1 MVKKWSEY
9 KAAHRAKDKE
19 QGLQR
24 VEFRLPAHLVAKVR
38 AYVEKL
44 LKGERS

>member
-9 KAAHRAKDKE
+9 KAAQRAKAKE
-19 QGLQR
+19 QGWQR

-38 AYVEKL
+38 AYVERL
-44 LKGERS
+44 LRGERK